1 MSAFRLKAVG
11 VKPTLAL
18 VFVDDDNF
26 SRSIAH
32 GRELK
37 PGREIEVAKLKPRR

>member
-18 VFVDDDNF
+18 VFVDDDTF
-26 SRSIAH
+26 QDRSP
-32 GRELK
+32 
-37 PGREIEVAKLKPRR
+37 PGREIEAAKLKPRR